1 MTKFLLND
9 RLIETRLPPC
19 TTLLDFVRYEANLRG
34 TKIGCREGDCG
45 LCTVLVGTPKGD
57 NVEYISLT
65 SCITPLGN
73 VYGKHV
79 VTIEGLNMERLNM
92 VQQAMVDHSG
102 TQCGFCTPGFV
113 VSLCGF
119 AIASEKN
126 PIFSE
131 AISSIDGNI
140 CRCTGYKSIERA
152 ALDIT
157 AELQRKDLEHPLEW
171 LVNEGF
177 LPEYF
182 LTVKEK
188 LSSIPKIAD
197 LSGKIPLGGGTD
209 LYVQKYDDVQNIDLK
224 FLFDRS
230 GLRGIHVENDICT
243 IGSSSTVTDLMKCE
257 SLQRAI
263 PNWLDTMKLVSSTP
277 IRNIATVAG
286 NLANASPIGDLTIIL
301 LALNAQITV
310 VNESGENRTLFLKDF
325 YKGYKILDKKDDEIM
340 TKITFDLPEKNIW
353 FNFEK
358 VCKRTYLD
366 IASVNTAIG
375 MRMNDDIIIS
385 AHCSAGGVS
394 PVPLYLKKTSTVLSG
409 QKLSVD
415 LIRHAAEVLATEI
428 TPISDVRGSAE
439 YKRLL
444 ARQLFY
450 SHFINLFPFMFEL
463 NELI

>member
-1 MTKFLLND
+1 VED
-9 RLIETRLPPC
+9 
-19 TTLLDFVRYEANLRG
+19 D
-34 TKIGCREGDCG
+34 
-45 LCTVLVGTPKGD
+45 LCT
-57 NVEYISLT
+57 
-65 SCITPLGN
+65 
-73 VYGKHV
+73 
-79 VTIEGLNMERLNM
+79 
-92 VQQAMVDHSG
+92 
-102 TQCGFCTPGFV
+102 
-113 VSLCGF
+113 
-119 AIASEKN
+119 
-126 PIFSE
+126 
-131 AISSIDGNI
+131 
-140 CRCTGYKSIERA
+140 
-152 ALDIT
+152 
-157 AELQRKDLEHPLEW
+157 
-171 LVNEGF
+171 
-177 LPEYF
+177 
-182 LTVKEK
+182 
-188 LSSIPKIAD
+188 
-197 LSGKIPLGGGTD
+197 
-209 LYVQKYDDVQNIDLK
+209 
-224 FLFDRS
+224 
-230 GLRGIHVENDICT
+230 IHA
-243 IGSSSTVTDLMKCE
+243 SSTVTDLMKCE

-263 PNWLDTMKLVSSTP
+263 PNWLDSMKFVSSTP

-301 LALNAQITV
+301 LALNAQITLA
-310 VNESGENRTLFLKDF
+310 NEAGEMRNLFLKDF

-340 TKITFDLPEKNIW
+340 TMITFDLPEKNTW

-375 MRMNDDIIIS
+375 LRMDDDLISS

-394 PVPLYLKKTSTVLSG
+394 PVPLYLKKTSSVLSG

>member
-1 MTKFLLND
+1 MT
-9 RLIETRLPPC
+9 ESALPPS
-19 TTLLDFVRYEANLRG
+19 TTVLDFVRYEANLRG

-45 LCTVLVGTPKGD
+45 LCTVLIGTLRGD
-57 NVEYISLT
+57 KVEYMSVT
-65 SCITPLGN
+65 SCLTPLAN

-79 VTIEGLNMERLNM
+79 VTIEGLNMESLNK
-92 VQQAMVDHSG
+92 VQQAMVNHSG

-113 VSLCGF
+113 ASLCGF
-119 AIASEKN
+119 AIASDKN
-126 PIFSE
+126 PTYSE

-152 ALDIT
+152 ALEIS
-157 AELQRKDLEHPLEW
+157 AELQSKDLEHPLDW
-171 LVNEGF
+171 LVKEGF

-182 LTVKEK
+182 LDVKEK
-188 LSSIPKIAD
+188 LYSIPKISD
-197 LSGKIPLGGGTD
+197 TGGKVPVGGGTD
-209 LYVQKYDDVQNIDLK
+209 LYVQKYDDVQNIELK
-224 FLFDRS
+224 YLFDRS
-230 GLRGIHVENDICT
+230 GHKSIHVEDELCT
-243 IGSSSTVTDLMKCE
+243 IYASSTVTDLMKCE

-263 PNWLDTMKLVSSTP
+263 PNWLGSMKLVSSTP

-301 LALNAQITV
+301 LALNAQITL
-310 VNESGENRTLFLKDF
+310 VNEAGNIRNLSLKDF
-325 YKGYKILDKKDDEIM
+325 YKGYKILDKKDDEII
-340 TKITFDLPEKNIW
+340 TQITFDLPEKNTW
-353 FNFEK
+353 LNFEK

-375 MRMNDDIIIS
+375 MRMNDDLISS

-394 PVPLYLKKTSTVLSG
+394 PVPLYLKNTSSFLSG
-409 QKLSVD
+409 QKLSTELV
-415 LIRHAAEVLATEI
+415 RRAAEVLAKEI
-428 TPISDVRGSAE
+428 SPISDVRGSAD